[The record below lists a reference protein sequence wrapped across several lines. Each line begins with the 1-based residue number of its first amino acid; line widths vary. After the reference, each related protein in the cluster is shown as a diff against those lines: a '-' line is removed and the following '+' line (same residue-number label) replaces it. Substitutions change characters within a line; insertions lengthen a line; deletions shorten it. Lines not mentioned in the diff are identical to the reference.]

1 MKNFFKCFGLGL
13 AALLIPVVLTMFI
26 MNVMNSGLMDGI
38 GYLVIGYMAGFTAY
52 WFAHIG
58 KKVSCSNC
66 EDAFWLT
73 TIFNAGVVLVLNI
86 GVALI
91 GWFAMDNFAA
101 LPFAFAPVTLSLA
114 YVAGLGATICGM
126 RIYYSGWNMTI
137 NDKGLTWSILVLAV
151 VFTACMIIDV
161 CERYLGCYIAD
172 FMVTIISAG
181 LVLSI
186 CGIIFFACK
195 LIFKSK

>member
-1 MKNFFKCFGLGL
+1 MKNFLKCFGLGL

-52 WFAHIG
+52 WFSKIG

-86 GVALI
+86 GVVLI

-101 LPFAFAPVTLSLA
+101 LPYAFAPVTLSLA
-114 YVAGLGATICGM
+114 YAATLGAIICGI
-126 RIYYSGWNMTI
+126 RLYYN
-137 NDKGLTWSILVLAV
+137 NDYMNVHEKGLTWSILALAV
-151 VFTACMIIDV
+151 VFVVCMLIDV
-161 CERYLGCYIAD
+161 CERYLGCKIAD
-172 FMVTIISAG
+172 FAVTLISSL
-181 LVLSI
+181 LVCSI
-186 CGIIFFACK
+186 CGIVFFACK
-195 LIFKSK
+195 LIFKK

>member
-1 MKNFFKCFGLGL
+1 MKNFAKRVFLGIV
-13 AALLIPVVLTMFI
+13 ALIFPVMLTWFI
-26 MNVMNSGLMDGI
+26 MKVMNTGLMNGI
-38 GYLVIGYMAGFTAY
+38 GYLVIGYMIGFTGS
-52 WFAHIG
+52 WFSKIG
-58 KKVSCSNC
+58 KKRQCRNC

-73 TIFNAGVVLVLNI
+73 TVFNACTVLLLNI
-86 GVALI
+86 TVALV
-91 GWFAMDNFAA
+91 GWFGMDNFPE
-101 LPFAFAPVTLSLA
+101 LPYAFAPVTLSLA
-114 YVAGLGATICGM
+114 YAATLGAIVCGM
-126 RIYYSGWNMTI
+126 RLHYNGWNMTI

-161 CERYLGCYIAD
+161 CERYLNLSIAD

-186 CGIIFFACK
+186 CGIIIFACK

>member
-1 MKNFFKCFGLGL
+1 MRNFLKCFGLGL

-26 MNVMNSGLMDGI
+26 MNVMNNGLMDG
-38 GYLVIGYMAGFTAY
+38 GYLVIIYMAGFTAY
-52 WFAHIG
+52 WFSKIG

-86 GVALI
+86 CVALI
-91 GWFAMDNFAA
+91 GWFAMDNFAT

-126 RIYYSGWNMTI
+126 RIYYSGRNMTS
-137 NDKGLTWSILVLAV
+137 NEKGLIWSILALAV
-151 VFTACMIIDV
+151 VFVVCMLIDV

-172 FMVTIISAG
+172 FAVTLISSL
-181 LVLSI
+181 LVCSI
-186 CGIIFFACK
+186 CGIVFFACK
-195 LIFKSK
+195 LIFNQK

>member
-1 MKNFFKCFGLGL
+1 MKCVVLGIV
-13 AALLIPVVLTMFI
+13 AMLIPVCLTVL
-26 MNVMNSGLMDGI
+26 VMKVIDSGLMDGI
-38 GYLVIGYMAGFTAY
+38 GYIAIGYMVGFTAY
-52 WFAHIG
+52 WFSKIG
-58 KKVSCSNC
+58 KKVNC
-66 EDAFWLT
+66 RDREDAFWLT

-86 GVALI
+86 AVALV

-126 RIYYSGWNMTI
+126 RIYYSGWNMTS
-137 NDKGLTWSILVLAV
+137 NEKGLIWSILALAV
-151 VFTACMIIDV
+151 VFVACMLIDV

-172 FMVTIISAG
+172 FTVTIISSL
-181 LVLSI
+181 LVCSI